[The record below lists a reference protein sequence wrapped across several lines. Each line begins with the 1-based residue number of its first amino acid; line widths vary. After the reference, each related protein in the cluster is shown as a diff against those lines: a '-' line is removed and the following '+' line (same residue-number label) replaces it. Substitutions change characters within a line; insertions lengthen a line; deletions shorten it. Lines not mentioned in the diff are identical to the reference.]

1 MLRTSKN
8 GKRALLVAH
17 TFGKAFPKSV
27 QIPLA
32 ESGWKIDEAWPEKQ
46 GLPTTLKG
54 KSLQLDL
61 TGEFRACVVN
71 LRRE

>member
-1 MLRTSKN
+1 
-8 GKRALLVAH
+8 
-17 TFGKAFPKSV
+17 V

-46 GLPTTLKG
+46 GLSATLKG

-61 TGEFRACVVN
+61 SGEFRACVVS
-71 LRRE
+71 LRRT

>member
-1 MLRTSKN
+1 VLRASKN

-17 TFGKAFPKSV
+17 IFGKAFPKSV

-32 ESGWKIDEAWPEKQ
+32 ECGWKIEETWSAKS
-46 GLPTTLKG
+46 GIKSSLKG

-61 TGEFRACVVN
+61 SGEFLATIIS
-71 LRRE
+71 LRRG